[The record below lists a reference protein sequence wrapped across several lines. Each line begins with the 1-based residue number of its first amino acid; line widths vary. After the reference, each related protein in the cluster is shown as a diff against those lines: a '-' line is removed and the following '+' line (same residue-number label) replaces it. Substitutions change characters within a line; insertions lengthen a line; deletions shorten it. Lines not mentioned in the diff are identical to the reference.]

1 MRLKIINI
9 IFLLLLITILYIF
22 SDTYFSFFLFLF
34 SLMFI
39 FLSILTVLLVK
50 NKLKITIRTND
61 AVPKGEEMPIVL
73 YIKNRSLLPIA
84 RAKCNM
90 LIHNCLTDE
99 KKNEEIAVSIQ
110 SKGEEQIQLNFL
122 NDYSGKINLEIVSI
136 TYYDILGIFSIKQE
150 INDLSSFYVLPN
162 SYYTNV
168 NVLDISSEDYDNLER
183 FTNKSGI
190 GNEYFNLK
198 EYVPGDNIKQ
208 IHWKLSSKLNEII
221 LKENSE
227 TVSDSFLILLE
238 TTFLKEKRR
247 IVPRIIDAMLEAY
260 ISITKSLIN
269 QEKIVSIGWQANNQ
283 DKLRIV
289 NVDSVD
295 HLQNL
300 LPTLLQMKFH
310 KGEESVLEQFVT
322 SNNDEYSHI
331 IYIFSNEQTRRQT
344 ELYTST
350 NLFIVKVVDEKEKEL
365 EFDALQNDGIVFTP
379 QYIKS
384 DIQELSV

>member
-1 MRLKIINI
+1 
-9 IFLLLLITILYIF
+9 
-22 SDTYFSFFLFLF
+22 
-34 SLMFI
+34 MFI